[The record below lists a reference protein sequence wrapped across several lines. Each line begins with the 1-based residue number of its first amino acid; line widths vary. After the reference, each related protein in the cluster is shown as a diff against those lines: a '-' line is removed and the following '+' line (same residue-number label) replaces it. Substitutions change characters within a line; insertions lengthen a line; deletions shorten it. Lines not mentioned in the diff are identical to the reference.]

1 MRDSSEFFASAAS
14 PALTSGDT
22 PRGRPFAKGNP
33 GGPGR
38 PPGARNKTTVML
50 DQLAAGEVDAVFA
63 QVAKAARDGNLKAAE
78 MILARAWPRNR
89 PLGFE
94 APALAGADD
103 LPAALAA
110 IAAALA
116 RGELSAKEA
125 VAAMA
130 LVNNHSDALLRFK
143 TLPPL

>member
-1 MRDSSEFFASAAS
+1 MRDSSEFSAS
-14 PALTSGDT
+14 PALPALTGET
-22 PRGRPFAKGNP
+22 KPRGRPFAKGNP

-38 PPGARNKTTVML
+38 PPGSRNKSTLML
-50 DQLAAGEVDAVFA
+50 DQLAAGEVDAIFA

-89 PLGFE
+89 PTAQFE
-94 APALAGADD
+94 APVLAVADD

-110 IAAALA
+110 ITTALA
-116 RGELSAKEA
+116 HGEISAKEA

-130 LVNNHSDALLRFK
+130 LVNNQSDALMRFR
-143 TLPPL
+143 TRP